1 MNTTLKKLSF
11 TGLLIMALSLNAVA
25 GNLADEGAIEARGN
39 GSVWVVGAGWAEFDL
54 KGQGTLKVIQRNN
67 LRVTLRGSG
76 TVIRQGL
83 TTRYIDYRGVIR
95 LEGDSMAASFT
106 GGEVQLKARGH
117 AEVILRGEGRYT
129 AGGISAAWDA
139 EGVNLTLGNPGDL
152 DVPEGLEDV
161 EEVEEVEEAPTVY
174 DSTVPTTTTTRWS
187 IILGYPLYDSSRY
200 YRVYSGGR
208 YILVPRRRRVR
219 VISPV
224 CPPPVRRSRVIRH
237 HRRISPS
244 KSRPRLRPS
253 DASRRR
259 SSSSRRPTVRRDSR
273 SSGRT
278 TPRASGSRPS
288 RRSNQ
293 RRGST
298 RRRR

>member
-1 MNTTLKKLSF
+1 
-11 TGLLIMALSLNAVA
+11 
-25 GNLADEGAIEARGN
+25 
-39 GSVWVVGAGWAEFDL
+39 
-54 KGQGTLKVIQRNN
+54 
-67 LRVTLRGSG
+67 
-76 TVIRQGL
+76 L

-161 EEVEEVEEAPTVY
+161 EEVEEAPTVY

-237 HRRISPS
+237 HRSIVPS
-244 KSRPRLRPS
+244 TRRNRVIRHHRSIAPSTSRPR
-253 DASRRR
+253 
-259 SSSSRRPTVRRDSR
+259 SSSPSRRPTVRRDSR

-288 RRSNQ
+288 RRPNQ